1 MDWKEPLENVEIP
14 FCLRQLVVKRRQKER
29 KKGRGKMG
37 EKEDRTNESNR
48 EIERR
53 KNKYHQGERQQAR

>member
-1 MDWKEPLENVEIP
+1 
-14 FCLRQLVVKRRQKER
+14 VVKRRQKER